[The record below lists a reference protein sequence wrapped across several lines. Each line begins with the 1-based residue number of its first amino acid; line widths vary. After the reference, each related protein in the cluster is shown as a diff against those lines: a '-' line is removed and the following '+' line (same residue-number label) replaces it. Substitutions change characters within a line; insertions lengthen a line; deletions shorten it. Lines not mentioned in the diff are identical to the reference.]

1 MARDL
6 ISRVCDA
13 DQYDRQSRE
22 VITLG
27 MCLNLYQVTTQPFE
41 EVIQVERNRQSVDGA
56 NQH

>member
-1 MARDL
+1 MKDL
-6 ISRVCDA
+6 ITQVCDA
-13 DQYDRQSRE
+13 DQYNRRARE

-27 MCLNLYQVTTQPFE
+27 MCLDLYQVTTKPFE

>member
-1 MARDL
+1 MRDL

-27 MCLNLYQVTTQPFE
+27 MCLDLYQVTTKPFE